1 MHCDLTFCSELK
13 EKEIGGDSSPV
24 GDVGIKMMAKSFFKT
39 SKKAKKYA
47 LTRLMIYEEII
58 KRKCK
63 NILEIGCGPGVF
75 YEHYN
80 NMDVNWFGVE
90 INPFWIEFGKK

>member
-1 MHCDLTFCSELK
+1 
-13 EKEIGGDSSPV
+13 
-24 GDVGIKMMAKSFFKT
+24 MMAKSFFKT

-90 INPFWIEFGKK
+90 INPFWIEFGKKIKYLFPTKKFLIFLISMML